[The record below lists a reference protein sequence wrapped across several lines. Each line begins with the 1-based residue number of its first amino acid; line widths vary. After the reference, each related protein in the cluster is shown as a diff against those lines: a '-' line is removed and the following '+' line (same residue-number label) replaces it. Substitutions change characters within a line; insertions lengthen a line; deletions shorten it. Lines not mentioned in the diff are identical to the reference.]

1 MNRLKS
7 EQNMIRRFK
16 GIFGEPEDTII
27 CIGDYEQKK
36 HRKFKEPVKGKGFR
50 TMFRK
55 FGYLVDEFRTSCKC
69 SNCEDEKGD
78 CIKFRKGR
86 NPKPNKN
93 NSILKHGVL
102 ICKKCN
108 ALWNRDE
115 NSSRN
120 IYKIAFN
127 AINKKDRPTYL
138 CRQNKED
145 EKKTVKNKSQT
156 KIVIKKK
163 IVKNSFAVVSS
174 TSSVG
179 KLQCHL

>member
-1 MNRLKS
+1 M
-7 EQNMIRRFK
+7 
-16 GIFGEPEDTII
+16 
-27 CIGDYEQKK
+27 
-36 HRKFKEPVKGKGFR
+36 
-50 TMFRK
+50 
-55 FGYLVDEFRTSCKC
+55 
-69 SNCEDEKGD
+69 
-78 CIKFRKGR
+78 
-86 NPKPNKN
+86 
-93 NSILKHGVL
+93 KHGVL

-138 CRQNKED
+138 CRSKKEED
-145 EKKTVKNKSQT
+145 DKELTKKTINKKPKKTTSKITTKSKTTKKVMNKKVVKT
-156 KIVIKKK
+156 AL
-163 IVKNSFAVVSS
+163 AVVSS